1 VEIDGPVIAQA
12 RSVFASG
19 LSMAE
24 GYTIPRRQVPV
35 NWTLVRIVLATG
47 SMIGSCLLRRA
58 FGFAF
63 VLLGLS
69 VVIFIVARIVPG
81 DPARIALGPL
91 ATPEQVA
98 QLREEM
104 GFSKPAIVQYVDYIG
119 GVLQGNLGKS
129 LLTSRAVS
137 SDIAQALPATLEL
150 VLFTLL
156 LIGVLA
162 VPLGVLA
169 ARWHNSGIDN
179 ASRLVSLLGVVT
191 PGFVFAILLQL
202 FASHYQF
209 FPLTG
214 RLSQGLGFVPDITG
228 LALVD
233 SLLKGRLDAF
243 ADALSHIFL
252 PALALS
258 AAGIGQIMRITRSSM
273 LDVARRDHVETL
285 RSFGV
290 PGYVITLK
298 YMLRLAAIAPLTI
311 LGLEFASLIGNAF
324 IVEMVFAWPGIASY
338 GLRAI
343 LSKDFNAVMAV
354 VLVSGL
360 FFAVANLLVD
370 LAVGLI
376 DPRLRARAA
385 LGR

>member
-1 VEIDGPVIAQA
+1 
-12 RSVFASG
+12 
-19 LSMAE
+19 
-24 GYTIPRRQVPV
+24 
-35 NWTLVRIVLATG
+35 
-47 SMIGSCLLRRA
+47 MIGYRLLRRA
-58 FGFAF
+58 IGFTF
-63 VLLGLS
+63 VLVGLS
-69 VVIFIVARIVPG
+69 VVIFTVGRIVPG
-81 DPARIALGPL
+81 DPARMALGPL
-91 ATPEQVA
+91 ATNEQVA

-104 GFSKPAIVQYVDYIG
+104 GFSKPAVVQYVDYLG

-169 ARWHNSGIDN
+169 ARRHNSWVDN
-179 ASRLVSLLGVVT
+179 GSRLVSLLGVVT

-202 FASHYQF
+202 LASHFHF

-214 RLSQGLGFVPDITG
+214 RLTSGTGFVPDITH

-243 ADALSHIFL
+243 GDALSHIFL

-273 LDVARRDHVETL
+273 LDIARRDHVETL
-285 RSFGV
+285 RSFGL
-290 PGYVITLK
+290 PDYVITLK
-298 YMLRLAAIAPLTI
+298 YMLRLAGVAPLTI

-338 GLRAI
+338 GVRAI

-354 VLVSGL
+354 VLISGL
-360 FFAVANLLVD
+360 FFVVANLIVD
-370 LAVGLI
+370 LLVGLI
-376 DPRLRARAA
+376 DPRLRI
-385 LGR
+385 GRS